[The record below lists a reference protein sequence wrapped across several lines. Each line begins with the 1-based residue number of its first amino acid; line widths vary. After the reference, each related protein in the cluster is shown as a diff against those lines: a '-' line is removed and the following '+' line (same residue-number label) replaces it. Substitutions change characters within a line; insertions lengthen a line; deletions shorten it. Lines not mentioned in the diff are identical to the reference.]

1 MKTFSMKSGAK
12 NLLTG
17 LIICLT
23 AILSIV
29 QPLHAAAV
37 DTDPKAAES
46 SKDTGQKKAQAI
58 ALAMAPLI
66 YMGPV
71 EGARIQNDLMDGLG
85 RRLKTAGLN
94 ITILSAEESGGTT
107 GDPTETAFQAARKK
121 RINYL
126 IYGSI
131 SKLGNA
137 LSVDLRMANVTA
149 RTETATLYAQGQTS
163 DLTPLLNELEQ
174 QIRDSLKSLDLV
186 ADVVVQGNHRVD
198 ADAIRQ
204 AISLQNQQ
212 PFDSKK
218 VSEDIKAIYK
228 LGFFEDVRVD
238 IQDGPNGKVIT
249 YLVREKPAV
258 REIKITG
265 NKILKEDKIRDAI
278 DIKPFTVIRDK
289 LLQDNIKKIQALYEE
304 KGYADTIIIP
314 IVTPAAKDTSDITFD
329 IKEGEKVTIKSIEFQ
344 GNKAFSSKELRDLME
359 TGEEKP
365 FWYPSLKNIM
375 AMIKG
380 DAGAMK
386 SDMLERDTGR
396 IAAYYHN
403 KGYVDATVGQPIVK
417 REGSS
422 IYITIPVEEGER
434 YGVGTITFK
443 EDYFH
448 DDAKLLAAMQL
459 KDEKIFSQEI
469 LRKDILKLTDMYA
482 DEGFAYADIDPKI
495 RKDTERKVVDILI
508 EVKTGVKVKF
518 ERIEI
523 TGNTRTIDKVIRREL
538 RVNEDEPFSATNLK
552 KSKDRLGRLGYF
564 EDINLNPTKGSQE
577 DTMKLDVQ
585 VKERPTGTFSIG
597 AGYSSVDKLMFMGEI
612 SQRNFLGQGQMLSF
626 KGILG
631 AVTNRFSLNFAEP
644 YLFDTQWYFGS
655 SLYNWR
661 VSYDDYTKDS
671 TGAELTFGYPLTD
684 DLKFFVSPRM
694 DYTKLSDVKENA
706 SIFIRDSLDIHTTH
720 SLSFKLAYDT
730 RNDFYL
736 PSKGW
741 YNTVAFEYAGGMLG
755 GDAAFYKWTGT
766 LSYYHP
772 IWKSLVGHA
781 RGGIGYVTEGS
792 DGRLPIYEKFFLGG
806 IDSIRGFKSGRVSP
820 IDPATGER
828 IGGEDMAFVQLE
840 TIFPLIK
847 DMGLNGVTFLDMG
860 NVWGTDQGYTLSD
873 MRKSVGLGIRWL
885 SPMGPLRVEWG
896 YNLDNKPGE
905 DKSNWEFRMGGTF

>member
-1 MKTFSMKSGAK
+1 MKTFSRKFDTM

-23 AILSIV
+23 AILSII
-29 QPLHAAAV
+29 QPLYAATAEAE
-37 DTDPKAAES
+37 PKVAES
-46 SKDTGQKKAQAI
+46 SKHTDSKRAQAVT
-58 ALAMAPLI
+58 LAIAPLV

-71 EGARIQNDLMDGLG
+71 EGARIKTDIMDGLI
-85 RRLKTAGLN
+85 RRLKTENSN
-94 ITILSAEESGGTT
+94 IAVLSDEDTVDATA
-107 GDPTETAFQAARKK
+107 DPTETAFQTARKK
-121 RINYL
+121 KINYL

-137 LSVDLRMANVTA
+137 LSVDLHMANVTA
-149 RTETATLYAQGQTS
+149 RTETATIYAQGQTS
-163 DLTPLLNELEQ
+163 DLTPILNELEQ
-174 QIRDSLKSLDLV
+174 QILNALKSLDLV
-186 ADVVVQGNHRVD
+186 ADIVVQGNHRVD

-204 AISLQNQQ
+204 AISLQNNQ
-212 PFDSKK
+212 PFDAQKISN
-218 VSEDIKAIYK
+218 DIKAIYK
-228 LGFFEDVRVD
+228 LGFFDDVRVD
-238 IQDGPNGKVIT
+238 VQDRANGKVIT

-258 REIKITG
+258 KEIKITG
-265 NKILKEDKIRDAI
+265 NNILKEDKIRDAL

-289 LLQDNIKKIQALYEE
+289 VLQDNIKKIQALYEE
-304 KGYADTIIIP
+304 KGYADTVITPII
-314 IVTPAAKDTSDITFD
+314 TPAGKDTADVTFD
-329 IKEGEKVTIKSIEFQ
+329 IKEGEKVTIKSIQFQ
-344 GNKAFSSKELRDLME
+344 GVKAFSSKELKDLME

-403 KGYVDATVGQPIVK
+403 KGYVDATVGQPIIR
-417 REGSS
+417 REGND

-434 YGVGTITFK
+434 YGVGSITFK

-459 KDEKIFSQEI
+459 KDEKVFSQEI

-495 RKDTERKVVDILI
+495 RKDTERRVVDILI
-508 EVKTGVKVKF
+508 EVNTGVKVKF

-538 RVNEDEPFSATNLK
+538 RVYEDEPFSATNLK
-552 KSKDRLGRLGYF
+552 KSKERLGRLGYF

-612 SQRNFLGQGQMLSF
+612 SQRNFLGHGQMLSF

-644 YLFDTQWYFGS
+644 YLFDTQWYFGT
-655 SLYNWR
+655 SLYNWE

-694 DYTKLSDVKENA
+694 DYTKLSNVSEYA
-706 SIFIRDSLDIHTTH
+706 SIFIRDSLSIHSTH
-720 SLSFKLAYDT
+720 SVSFKLAYDT

-741 YNTVAFEYAGGMLG
+741 YNTVTFEYAGGILG
-755 GDAAFYKWTGT
+755 GDSAFYKWTGT

-772 IWKSLVGHA
+772 IWKSIVGHA
-781 RGGIGYVTEGS
+781 RGGIGYVTEGTG
-792 DGRLPIYEKFFLGG
+792 GRLPIYEKFFLGG

-820 IDPATGER
+820 IDPVTGER

-847 DMGLNGVTFLDMG
+847 DMGLNGVTFFDMG
-860 NVWGTDQGYTLSD
+860 NVWGTEQGYSLSD
-873 MRKSVGLGIRWL
+873 MRKSIGLGIRWL

>member
-1 MKTFSMKSGAK
+1 MKTFLMKSGTL
-12 NLLTG
+12 NLLTC
-17 LIICLT
+17 LIICLST
-23 AILSIV
+23 ILSIM
-29 QPLHAAAV
+29 QPLYAAAEQ
-37 DTDPKAAES
+37 TEPKAPKS
-46 SKDTGQKKAQAI
+46 SKDIGPKKEQAF
-58 ALAMAPLI
+58 ALAIAPLI
-66 YMGPV
+66 YMGPM
-71 EGARIQNDLMDGLG
+71 EGTRIKNDLMDGLS
-85 RRLKTAGLN
+85 RRLKTANLN
-94 ITILSAEESGGTT
+94 ITVLSDEDTAGAT

-137 LSVDLRMANVTA
+137 LSVDLRMANVNA
-149 RTETATLYAQGQTS
+149 RTETSTIYAQGQAS
-163 DLTPLLNELEQ
+163 DLTPMLNELEQ
-174 QIRDSLKSLDLV
+174 QIRDSLKSLNLV

-204 AISLQNQQ
+204 AISLQNNQ
-212 PFDSKK
+212 PFDTGK
-218 VSEDIKAIYK
+218 VSNDIKAIYK
-228 LGFFEDVRVD
+228 LGFFDDVRVD
-238 IQDGPNGKVIT
+238 IQDGANGKIIT

-258 REIKITG
+258 KDIKITG
-265 NKILKEDKIRDAI
+265 NKILKEDKIRDAL

-289 LLQDNIKKIQALYEE
+289 VLQDNIKKIQALYEE
-304 KGYADTIIIP
+304 KGYADTVITPII
-314 IVTPAAKDTSDITFD
+314 TPAGKDTADVTFD
-329 IKEGEKVTIKSIEFQ
+329 IKEGEKVTIKSIQFQ
-344 GNKAFSSKELRDLME
+344 GIKAFSSKELKDLME

-375 AMIKG
+375 AIIKG

-403 KGYVDATVGQPIVK
+403 KGYVDATVGQPIVT
-417 REGSS
+417 REGNG

-434 YGVGTITFK
+434 YGIGTITFK

-482 DEGFAYADIDPKI
+482 DEGFAYADIDPKV
-495 RKDTERKVVDILI
+495 RKDTERKLVDILI

-538 RVNEDEPFSATNLK
+538 RVYEDEPFSATNLK
-552 KSKDRLGRLGYF
+552 KSKERLGRIGYF

-612 SQRNFLGQGQMLSF
+612 SQRNFLGNGQMLSF

-644 YLFDTQWYFGS
+644 YLFDTQWYFGA
-655 SLYNWR
+655 SLYNWE

-671 TGAELTFGYPLTD
+671 AGAEITFGYPLTD
-684 DLKFFVSPRM
+684 ELKFFVSPRM
-694 DYTKLSDVKENA
+694 DYTKLSNVSEYA
-706 SIFIRDSLDIHTTH
+706 SIFIRDSLNIHTTH
-720 SLSFKLAYDT
+720 SVSFKLAYDT

-741 YNTVAFEYAGGMLG
+741 YNTAAFEYAGGILG
-755 GDAAFYKWTGT
+755 GDSAFYKWTGT

-772 IWKSLVGHA
+772 IWKSIVGHV
-781 RGGIGYVTEGS
+781 RGGIGYVTEGTG
-792 DGRLPIYEKFFLGG
+792 GRLPIYEKFFLGG
-806 IDSIRGFKSGRVSP
+806 IDSVRGFKSGRVSP
-820 IDPATGER
+820 IDPTTGER
-828 IGGEDMAFVQLE
+828 IGGEDMAFIQME

-847 DMGLNGVTFLDMG
+847 DMGLNGVTFFDMG
-860 NVWGTDQGYTLSD
+860 NVWGTEQNYSISD